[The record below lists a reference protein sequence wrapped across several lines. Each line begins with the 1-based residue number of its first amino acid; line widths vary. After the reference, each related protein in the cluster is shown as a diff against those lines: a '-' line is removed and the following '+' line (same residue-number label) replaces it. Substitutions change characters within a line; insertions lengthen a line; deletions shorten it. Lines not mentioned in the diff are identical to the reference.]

1 MKTPIHRSR
10 IRKENAQGRIAS
22 SLKLN
27 IPDPLIVELAGL
39 AGASAVWLCNE
50 HVPSDWRTMEN
61 CIRAAKL
68 HGMDAIIRVSKG
80 SYSEYL
86 KPFEADAAGIMVPH
100 VTSADEARSIVDMCR
115 AMPLGRRAMD
125 AGNIDGAFC
134 QLPLAEY
141 IDYVNH
147 EKLIILQIESP
158 EGLEAVEEIA
168 AVPGYDM
175 LLLGPGD
182 FSHRIGKPGQI
193 DLPEVHAARER
204 VENAARAN
212 GKKCFS
218 VLARGTAEE
227 LFQRGYAV
235 THVEADVLLLGRGF
249 REAIAGLYGGKTEEI
264 LSTYSEKS
272 HAK

>member
-1 MKTPIHRSR
+1 MKPPTHASR
-10 IRKENAQGRIAS
+10 IRQENTRGQIAS
-22 SLKLN
+22 CIKIN

-39 AGASAVWLCNE
+39 AGASSVWLCME

-68 HGMDAIIRVSKG
+68 HGMDAIVRISKG

-100 VTSADEARSIVDMCR
+100 VTSADEARRIVDTCR
-115 AMPLGRRAMD
+115 ALPLGHRAMD

-134 QLPLAEY
+134 QLPLDEY
-141 IDYVNH
+141 VEYVNH

-158 EGLEAVEEIA
+158 EGLAAVEEIA

-182 FSHRIGKPGQI
+182 FAHRIGKIGQTGC
-193 DLPEVHAARER
+193 PEVLAARER
-204 VENAARAN
+204 VEQAARAH
-212 GKKCFS
+212 GKKCFA
-218 VLARGTAEE
+218 VAAPGTAGE

-235 THVEADVLLLGRGF
+235 TQVTADVVVIGQSF
-249 REAIAGLYGGKTEEI
+249 RQAVAGLREQPADPVDSVYHRK
-264 LSTYSEKS
+264 LS
-272 HAK
+272 